1 MNNTTT
7 MQQYQLR
14 LFNFSALTLWNKN
27 QFLLGLELST
37 HEKHMLI
44 MEMNMLTAAS
54 IPNIVDSV

>member
-1 MNNTTT
+1 